1 MQDIQV
7 LINDVWDLFCQQKVS
22 EKELAFLLEAS
33 KLSDAFIFPNLEHY
47 LFAGSKLNG
56 MIAEIMI
63 NTFQQIQDEQSIQN
77 HWSNLSYL
85 MKILKNC
92 NFDREESLL
101 CKLVTNCLSTDQLRK

>member
-1 MQDIQV
+1 
-7 LINDVWDLFCQQKVS
+7 
-22 EKELAFLLEAS
+22 
-33 KLSDAFIFPNLEHY
+33 

-77 HWSNLSYL
+77 HWSSLSYR
-85 MKILKNC
+85 MKIHKNG